1 MVSSQ
6 LILIKLLINSIKI
19 VSTCHFIFS
28 SPKFDNKTTP
38 YSIYISIAKIM
49 KKLPDVL
56 YRFSSLSNQDMHTLK
71 KETFEFSNLFSQNV

>member
-19 VSTCHFIFS
+19 VKYLPLQFQLTKI
-28 SPKFDNKTTP
+28 DNKTAP
-38 YSIYISIAKIM
+38 CSIYISIAKIM

-56 YRFSSLSNQDMHTLK
+56 HRFSSLSNQDMHTLK
-71 KETFEFSNLFSQNV
+71 KETFEFSNLFLQNV